1 MVAIKKTIH
10 AHIVSTDQK
19 NPTQIG
25 KVFSLL
31 PSDYRGLINL
41 PTINGTEVIGDMKA
55 KELSLLSSR
64 VDDYNEHELGADEDE
79 GKYFVLVGADEEVA
93 KVPAKTVANALSLI
107 KTTDEIDENMEV
119 GAYRFVEKKR
129 GE

>member
-1 MVAIKKTIH
+1 MAAIKKTIH
-10 AHIVSTDQK
+10 AHIVSADQK

-41 PTINGTEVIGDMKA
+41 PTINGAEVTGDMIA

-64 VDDYNEHELGADEDE
+64 VEDYNEHELEAGENE
-79 GKYFVLVGADEEVA
+79 GKYFVLVGEGEEVA
-93 KVPAKTVANALSLI
+93 KVPAKTVAKTLSLI
-107 KTTDEIDENMEV
+107 KTTDEIDDDMEV

>member
-1 MVAIKKTIH
+1 MAAINKTIH
-10 AHIVSTDQK
+10 AHIISADQK

-41 PTINGTEVIGDMKA
+41 PTINGTEVTGDMVA

-64 VDDYNEHELGADEDE
+64 VDDYNEHELETDENE
-79 GKYFVLVGADEEVA
+79 GKYFVLVGENEEVA
-93 KVPAKTVANALSLI
+93 KVPAKTVAKTLSLI
-107 KTTDEIDENMEV
+107 KTTDEIDEDMDV
-119 GAYRFVEKKR
+119 GSYRFVEKKR

>member
-1 MVAIKKTIH
+1 MAAIKKTIH
-10 AHIVSTDQK
+10 AHIVSAEQK

-41 PTINGTEVIGDMKA
+41 PTINGAEVTGDMVA
-55 KELSLLSSR
+55 KELSLLSSK
-64 VDDYNEHELGADEDE
+64 VEDYNEHELEADENE
-79 GKYFVLVGADEEVA
+79 GKYFVIVGEGEEVA
-93 KVPAKTVANALSLI
+93 KVPAKTIAKTLSLI
-107 KTTDEIDENMEV
+107 KTADTLDEDMDV
-119 GAYRFVEKKR
+119 GAFRFVEKKR

>member
-1 MVAIKKTIH
+1 MGAIKKTIH
-10 AHIVSTDQK
+10 AHIISADQK

-41 PTINGTEVIGDMKA
+41 PTINGAEVTGDMVA

-64 VDDYNEHELGADEDE
+64 VDDYNEHELETDENE
-79 GKYFVLVGADEEVA
+79 GKYFVLVGDNEEVA
-93 KVPAKTVANALSLI
+93 KVPAKTVAKTLSLI
-107 KTTDEIDENMEV
+107 KTTDEIDEDMDI

>member
-1 MVAIKKTIH
+1 MAAINKTIH
-10 AHIVSTDQK
+10 AHIISADQK

-41 PTINGTEVIGDMKA
+41 PTINGTEVTGDMVA

-64 VDDYNEHELGADEDE
+64 VDDYNEHELETDENE
-79 GKYFVLVGADEEVA
+79 GKYFVLVGENEEVA
-93 KVPAKTVANALSLI
+93 KVPAKTVAKTLSLI
-107 KTTDEIDENMEV
+107 KTTDKIDEDMDV
-119 GAYRFVEKKR
+119 GSYRFVEKKR

>member
-10 AHIVSTDQK
+10 AHIVSADQK

-79 GKYFVLVGADEEVA
+79 GKWI
-93 KVPAKTVANALSLI
+93 TVS
-107 KTTDEIDENMEV
+107 
-119 GAYRFVEKKR
+119 
-129 GE
+129 

>member
-1 MVAIKKTIH
+1 MAAIKKTIH
-10 AHIVSTDQK
+10 ANIVSADQK

-41 PTINGTEVIGDMKA
+41 PTINGTEVTGDMEA

-64 VDDYNEHELGADEDE
+64 VDDYSEHELGADENE

-93 KVPAKTVANALSLI
+93 KVPVKTVANALSLI
-107 KTTDEIDENMEV
+107 KTTDAIDENMEV

>member
-10 AHIVSTDQK
+10 AHIVSADQK

-93 KVPAKTVANALSLI
+93 KVPECPLQMQHCIWYQKI
-107 KTTDEIDENMEV
+107 CRKKENR
-119 GAYRFVEKKR
+119 YPQ
-129 GE
+129 

>member
-10 AHIVSTDQK
+10 AHIVSADQK

-55 KELSLLSSR
+55 KELSLRCRRIRNVCPGWTGRGTPLKSPASS
-64 VDDYNEHELGADEDE
+64 L
-79 GKYFVLVGADEEVA
+79 
-93 KVPAKTVANALSLI
+93 
-107 KTTDEIDENMEV
+107 
-119 GAYRFVEKKR
+119 
-129 GE
+129 

>member
-1 MVAIKKTIH
+1 MAAIKKTIH
-10 AHIVSTDQK
+10 AHIVSADQK

-41 PTINGTEVIGDMKA
+41 PTINGTEVTGDMVA
-55 KELSLLSSR
+55 KELSLLSSK
-64 VDDYNEHELGADEDE
+64 VDDYNEHELGADDSE
-79 GKYFVLVGADEEVA
+79 GKYFVLVGDGEEVA
-93 KVPAKTVANALSLI
+93 KVPAKTIAKTLSLI
-107 KTTDEIDENMEV
+107 KTADTLDENMDV
-119 GAYRFVEKKR
+119 GAFRFVEKKR